1 MGLNVFVVALLSMYL
16 DETRYK
22 STLEIVE
29 RSEKNSE
36 KDVNPSQTAT
46 LLLHN
51 IEDWIIFTLRYRVI
65 GFALLCNEIGPENS
79 CHSLRKSEA
88 N

>member
-1 MGLNVFVVALLSMYL
+1 MELNVFVVALLSMYL

-36 KDVNPSQTAT
+36 KVVNPSHPT
-46 LLLHN
+46 LLLHTLK
-51 IEDWIIFTLRYRVI
+51 IELF
-65 GFALLCNEIGPENS
+65 
-79 CHSLRKSEA
+79 SLYAIE
-88 N
+88 

>member
-51 IEDWIIFTLRYRVI
+51 LED
-65 GFALLCNEIGPENS
+65 
-79 CHSLRKSEA
+79 
-88 N
+88 